1 MLVHYKFFQF
11 CFETI
16 ASQTQLCTESSGL
29 ENDTGGESNLMCTV
43 FVLVKYMT
51 WVIYIFEWLSSVVG
65 GRVSLF
71 TLDWYRGCLN
81 VGLIWAQWCVLFCV
95 TYFYNRQKEH

>member
-29 ENDTGGESNLMCTV
+29 ENDTGGESYLMCTV

-65 GRVSLF
+65 GRVDEA
-71 TLDWYRGCLN
+71 TH
-81 VGLIWAQWCVLFCV
+81 AK
-95 TYFYNRQKEH
+95 NR